1 MFQFLEMFKIK
12 KFYKS
17 IAFAFFTVFHSLV
30 VIDIAG
36 FQEIHNC

>member
-17 IAFAFFTVFHSLV
+17 IKFAFFTVFHSLV
-30 VIDIAG
+30 GIDIAAL
-36 FQEIHNC
+36 QEIHNC